1 MTILHPLHGGTDPNG
16 LTKTLQEVQ
25 PRYVVLY
32 DADMQFVRELEVR
45 FYNYR
50 LKFPLL
56 CILIPVHCKTQLNGN
71 LSTCRS
77 QCTSI
82 KLCKNQVLNDKYKN
96 FSEIGL
102 FLGQVYRSSRPGCPL
117 RVYFMMYTGSV
128 EEQRYLTTL
137 RMEKEAFEYLIKEK
151 AVSQTII

>member
-1 MTILHPLHGGTDPNG
+1 MAIYLPVAHSVRQSNYAK
-16 LTKTLQEVQ
+16 TKS
-25 PRYVVLY
+25 
-32 DADMQFVRELEVR
+32 F
-45 FYNYR
+45 F
-50 LKFPLL
+50 
-56 CILIPVHCKTQLNGN
+56 
-71 LSTCRS
+71 LSGD
-77 QCTSI
+77 
-82 KLCKNQVLNDKYKN
+82 DKYKN